1 MWKSIKRSFAEARS
15 RLLTV
20 PSVKT
25 ITNPPPQPEPEP
37 EPEQSADQPTQADQ
51 PQQPKKK
58 QKAPKKPKAPKLQQ
72 YIPNIKYARVA
83 SVYDGDTITIATT
96 KRRFFS
102 PSATYAFKVRIAK
115 IDCPELRGSPPVEHQ
130 YALLAKEFVSYRI
143 DHKVVKL
150 DIQGYDKYGRLLA
163 DVYYTEPNPNPHS
176 NSNSNSNRQTHAKY
190 GTNLS
195 DALLA
200 EGLAVPYDGKTKAQP
215 DWEAIFQEAKFARE
229 EAIAAASASA
239 SATSAS
245 ATSAA
250 PPSTPPSTPS
260 SAPSITSPN
269 PEAAL
274 GTPRAPLT
282 KSEPTPD
289 HGAKTDNPTADE
301 NKQ

>member
-25 ITNPPPQPEPEP
+25 ITNPPPQPETADPKE
-37 EPEQSADQPTQADQ
+37 DQPTQADQ

-115 IDCPELRGSPPVEHQ
+115 IDCPELRGSPPAEHQ

-176 NSNSNSNRQTHAKY
+176 NQSRAKY
-190 GTNLS
+190 GTNLA

-229 EAIAAASASA
+229 EAMAAASATATSASA
-239 SATSAS
+239 SAASAS

-260 SAPSITSPN
+260 SAPSITSSN

-274 GTPRAPLT
+274 ETSRAPLT
-282 KSEPTPD
+282 KSEPTQD
-289 HGAKTDNPTADE
+289 HGAKTDNPPANE
-301 NKQ
+301 NK

>member
-1 MWKSIKRSFAEARS
+1 MWKSIKRSFAEAQS

-25 ITNPPPQPEPEP
+25 ITNPPPLPEPET
-37 EPEQSADQPTQADQ
+37 ADQKQTDQTTQPDNNG
-51 PQQPKKK
+51 QQPKKK
-58 QKAPKKPKAPKLQQ
+58 QKASKKQKAPKLQQ
-72 YIPNIKYARVA
+72 YIPDIKYARVA

-115 IDCPELRGSPPVEHQ
+115 IDCPELRGSPPAEHQ

-163 DVYYTEPNPNPHS
+163 DVYYTEPNPIPIPHA
-176 NSNSNSNRQTHAKY
+176 NSNSNSKY
-190 GTNLS
+190 GTNLAE
-195 DALLA
+195 ALLA

-215 DWEAIFQEAKFARE
+215 DWESVFQDAKLARE
-229 EAIAAASASA
+229 EAMAAASAASA
-239 SATSAS
+239 SS
-245 ATSAA
+245 
-250 PPSTPPSTPS
+250 PSTPPSTPS
-260 SAPSITSPN
+260 SSPPSTSSN

-274 GTPRAPLT
+274 EMSRTTPT
-282 KSEPTPD
+282 KSEPTTE
-289 HGAKTDNPTADE
+289 HGPKSDTPPANE
-301 NKQ
+301 SE